1 LSTTDPLQ
9 KRVESKIKPKGDII
23 MSNTNLTSYNFHDSN
38 IRVEQNDK
46 GEVLFC
52 LADVCASL
60 NLSTPAKTANQIKE
74 EFGRDE
80 LNSCLLKDANN
91 HGQQCTMITE
101 PQLYFVMMRSNSK
114 IAREFRQ
121 WICNEVLPEIRKRGA
136 YVAKSENK
144 EPATKK
150 WYIEQ
155 LTALFESYGVN
166 REVLARA
173 LDITSRAFKQGYAI
187 GLNKAEEEHARND
200 SEMLLSDDEAQ
211 AIDHVVHYHKLFR
224 PDILKA
230 CKELRDIKAQA
241 MKLVLALDNIPDARL
256 YESAVATDIS
266 VSKLERFQLTYP
278 KKSA

>member
-1 LSTTDPLQ
+1 
-9 KRVESKIKPKGDII
+9 

-74 EFGRDE
+74 EFGWGE
-80 LNSCLLKDANN
+80 LNSCHLKDSL
-91 HGQQCTMITE
+91 GRDQDCTMITE

-150 WYIEQ
+150 WYVEQ

-166 REVLARA
+166 REVLVRA

-187 GLNKAEEEHARND
+187 GLNKAEEDHARND
-200 SEMLLSDDEAQ
+200 SEMLLSDDEGQ

>member
-1 LSTTDPLQ
+1 
-9 KRVESKIKPKGDII
+9 
-23 MSNTNLTSYNFHDSN
+23 MSNSNLTSYNFHNSN

-121 WICNEVLPEIRKRGA
+121 WICNDVLPSIRAHGTYTQKKEQPKQKRCWYVEEIKNLSDKNKLSDELF
-136 YVAKSENK
+136 VA
-144 EPATKK
+144 
-150 WYIEQ
+150 
-155 LTALFESYGVN
+155 FV
-166 REVLARA
+166 
-173 LDITSRAFKQGYAI
+173 DIANRAFKQGYAI
-187 GLNKAEEEHARND
+187 AVNKGNPQAHLNTQEQIESGQVRGVLMTERQAAAVDHILYNHQMFKPE
-200 SEMLLSDDEAQ
+200 LLDLYDKISDIQEQAQ
-211 AIDHVVHYHKLFR
+211 KLFW
-224 PDILKA
+224 A
-230 CKELRDIKAQA
+230 LRDIQK
-241 MKLVLALDNIPDARL
+241 
-256 YESAVATDIS
+256 
-266 VSKLERFQLTYP
+266 SKLYDAATESDFSVNFLLKN
-278 KKSA
+278 KKQAV

>member
-1 LSTTDPLQ
+1 
-9 KRVESKIKPKGDII
+9 
-23 MSNTNLTSYNFHDSN
+23 MSNQIISYDFHKSN
-38 IRVEQNDK
+38 IRVITSEN
-46 GEVLFC
+46 GVILFC

-60 NLSTPAKTANQIKE
+60 NLTNTTVIANQIKD
-74 EFGRDE
+74 EFE
-80 LNSCLLKDANN
+80 LPKLNLASFDTGYGVKEF
-91 HGQQCTMITE
+91 TMITE
-101 PQLYFVMMRSNSK
+101 PQLYFVMMRSRAK
-114 IAREFRQ
+114 VAREFRQ
-121 WICNEVLPEIRKRGA
+121 WICNEVIPEIRKRGA
-136 YVAKSENK
+136 YVAKAE
-144 EPATKK
+144 EPKAQARKC
-150 WYIEQ
+150 WYVEQ

-187 GLNKAEEEHARND
+187 GINKAEEDHARND

-211 AIDHVVHYHKLFR
+211 AIDHVVYYHKLFR

-266 VSKLERFQLTYP
+266 AQRLKRFNTTKV
-278 KKSA
+278 KKGALVVGA

>member
-1 LSTTDPLQ
+1 
-9 KRVESKIKPKGDII
+9 
-23 MSNTNLTSYNFHDSN
+23 MSNSNLTSYNFHNSDV
-38 IRVEQNDK
+38 RVVQNDK

-60 NLSTPAKTANQIKE
+60 NLAQSNKTANQIKE
-74 EFGRDE
+74 EFGSTE
-80 LNSCLLKDANN
+80 LNSALLKDANN

-121 WICNEVLPEIRKRGA
+121 WICNEVLPSIRAQGA

-150 WYIEQ
+150 WYVEQ

-166 REVLARA
+166 REVLART
-173 LDITSRAFKQGYAI
+173 LDITVRAFNQGYAI
-187 GLNKAEEEHARND
+187 GINKAEEEHARND

>member
-1 LSTTDPLQ
+1 
-9 KRVESKIKPKGDII
+9 
-23 MSNTNLTSYNFHDSN
+23 MSNQVSTYDFHKSN
-38 IRVEQNDK
+38 IRVITSED
-46 GEVLFC
+46 GVILFC

-60 NLSTPAKTANQIKE
+60 NLTNATVIANQIKD
-74 EFGRDE
+74 EFE
-80 LNSCLLKDANN
+80 LPKLNLASFDTGYGVKEF
-91 HGQQCTMITE
+91 TMITE
-101 PQLYFVMMRSNSK
+101 PQLYFVMMRSRAK
-114 IAREFRQ
+114 VAREFRQ
-121 WICNEVLPEIRKRGA
+121 WICNEVIPEIRKRGA

-150 WYIEQ
+150 WYVEQ

-187 GLNKAEEEHARND
+187 GLNKAEEDHARND

-241 MKLVLALDNIPDARL
+241 MKLVMALDKIPDARL

>member
-1 LSTTDPLQ
+1 
-9 KRVESKIKPKGDII
+9 
-23 MSNTNLTSYNFHDSN
+23 MSNSNLTSYNFHNSD
-38 IRVEQNDK
+38 IRVVQNDK

-60 NLSTPAKTANQIKE
+60 NLSQSNKTANQIKE
-74 EFGRDE
+74 EFGGTE
-80 LNSCLLKDANN
+80 LNSAPLKTK
-91 HGQQCTMITE
+91 GGVQQCTMITE

-150 WYIEQ
+150 WYVEQ

-187 GLNKAEEEHARND
+187 GINKAEEEHARND

-211 AIDHVVHYHKLFR
+211 AIDHVVYYHKLFR

-278 KKSA
+278 KK

>member
-1 LSTTDPLQ
+1 
-9 KRVESKIKPKGDII
+9 

-52 LADVCASL
+52 LADVCKSL
-60 NLSTPAKTANQIKE
+60 NLQNPTHAVDQIKK
-74 EFGRDE
+74 EFE
-80 LNSCLLKDANN
+80 LPTLNVASFDTGYGVKEF
-91 HGQQCTMITE
+91 TMITE

-150 WYIEQ
+150 SWYVEQ

-187 GLNKAEEEHARND
+187 GLNKAEEDHARND